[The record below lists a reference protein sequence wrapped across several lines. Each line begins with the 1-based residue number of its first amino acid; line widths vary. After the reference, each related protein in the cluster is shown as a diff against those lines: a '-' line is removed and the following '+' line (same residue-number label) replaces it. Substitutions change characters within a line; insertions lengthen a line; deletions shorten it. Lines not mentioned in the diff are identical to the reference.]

1 MQLTKQKMKDIIES
15 KTNKSFEDWKA
26 EQLEKH
32 MLMLM
37 KKDKDYKQWEDQFI
51 ENKVLETII
60 ADADKEAK
68 RKNSNSIGG
77 DQ

>member
-15 KTNKSFEDWKA
+15 KTSKSFEDWKS

-37 KKDKDYKQWEDQFI
+37 KKDKDYKNWEDQFI
-51 ENKVLETII
+51 ENKVLEMIV

-77 DQ
+77 EQ